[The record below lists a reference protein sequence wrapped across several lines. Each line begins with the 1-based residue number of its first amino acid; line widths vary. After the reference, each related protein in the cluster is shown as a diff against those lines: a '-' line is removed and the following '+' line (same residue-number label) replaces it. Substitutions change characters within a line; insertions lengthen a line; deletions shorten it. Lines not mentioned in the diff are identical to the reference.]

1 MISFQ
6 CCCSTARPG
15 IIKEHVRKFLMYEAT
30 VYGDTTFT
38 EFTDGFLAE
47 HVKSVSVCDTEMVSK
62 DRQVSRGFFRNCFS
76 CILTARIFLQ

>member
-1 MISFQ
+1 
-6 CCCSTARPG
+6 
-15 IIKEHVRKFLMYEAT
+15 MYEAT

-62 DRQVSRGFFRNCFS
+62 DRQVSRGFFRS
-76 CILTARIFLQ
+76 